1 MNDRSQTQLITG
13 LAGLV
18 LAAGPS
24 TRLGRAKQTAVY
36 RNTTLVEHAVNRA
49 LAYCGAGVV
58 VVTGAHHEQV
68 VTALDGLPV
77 EAIYNPDWREGMS
90 SAVRMGTYRIGA
102 KCQAIMLMLCDQP
115 MISRADFSSL
125 VDAWISH
132 PERIAAAKYAGICGV
147 PAIFPL
153 NCRDELMSLRGDEGA
168 KRIIENAQ
176 SVSAVKMPNAEFD
189 IDTPDDFSKLNS

>member
-1 MNDRSQTQLITG
+1 MNDRSQTQLIQG
-13 LAGLV
+13 LAGLI

-24 TRLGRAKQTAVY
+24 TRLGRPKQTAVY

-49 LAYCGAGVV
+49 LEYCGAGVV

-68 VTALDGLPV
+68 VTALAGLPV
-77 EAIYNPDWREGMS
+77 ETIYNSDWREGMGS
-90 SAVRMGTYRIGA
+90 SVRMGTNRIDA

-125 VDAWISH
+125 VDAWVSR
-132 PERIAAAKYAGICGV
+132 PECIAAAKYAGICGV

-153 NCRDELMSLRGDEGA
+153 SFRDELMYLRGDEGA

-176 SVSAVKMPNAEFD
+176 SISAV
-189 IDTPDDFSKLNS
+189 